1 MTEKQ
6 LEKKILDGGRTLLF
20 SNEDLKRLIIPLV
33 IDQVLVRHG
42 RHGRHDDDFLRGRGG
57 DFRRVAGGHD

>member
-6 LEKKILDGGRTLLF
+6 LKKKILDSGRTLLF

-33 IDQVLVRHG
+33 IDQVLVRTVG
-42 RHGRHDDDFLRGRGG
+42 MGYDDDFLRGRGG
-57 DFRRVAGGHD
+57 DFRRVAGGYD

>member
-6 LEKKILDGGRTLLF
+6 LKKKILDSGRTLLF

-33 IDQVLVRHG
+33 IDQVLVRRRDG
-42 RHGRHDDDFLRGRGG
+42 FLRGRGG
-57 DFRRVAGGHD
+57 DFRRVAGGYD

>member
-6 LEKKILDGGRTLLF
+6 LKKKILDSGRTLLF

-33 IDQVLVRHG
+33 IDQVLVRTVG
-42 RHGRHDDDFLRGRGG
+42 MADTMRFPPWA
-57 DFRRVAGGHD
+57 RRRFPACRWWI